1 MKKWL
6 MLAALLMSFSY
17 TIATAQV
24 SRGGG
29 QESIRRGNERYARG
43 EYEAAIREYGKVR
56 QGAPETYA
64 QSLYNIGVCYF
75 ELGQTE
81 KAIGMYRQA
90 VEARGGRYPKALYAL
105 GVALEV
111 SRRVEEAKAAYSQAI
126 ATSDGK
132 YTEAGLAV
140 AHYRLG
146 LLSGRA
152 GDYEEAA
159 ALFKEAIALSRK
171 GFPAGHNNLGV
182 MLALSGRTEEAL
194 REFETALR
202 QATDRFEEAADN
214 LRLCRQL
221 LSKETRG
228 LSASLKVS
236 DATFVL
242 TR

>member
-1 MKKWL
+1 MKKRL
-6 MLAALLMSFSY
+6 MLAALLLSFSW

-24 SRGGG
+24 SLAGGP
-29 QESIRRGNERYARG
+29 EAIRRGNERYARG
-43 EYEAAIREYGKVR
+43 EYEAAVREYR
-56 QGAPETYA
+56 QVPPGVPETYA

-75 ELGQTE
+75 ELGRTE
-81 KAIGMYRQA
+81 DAILMYRQGI
-90 VEARGGRYPKALYAL
+90 EARGGRYPKALYAL

-111 SRRVEEAKAAYSQAI
+111 SRRVGEAKEAYRQAI

-132 YTEAGLAV
+132 YTEAGFAV

-146 LLSGRA
+146 LLHGRA
-152 GDYEEAA
+152 GDYLEATR
-159 ALFKEAIALSRK
+159 LFQEAIARSRK

-182 MLALSGRTEEAL
+182 MLALSGRIAEAE

-202 QATDRFEEAADN
+202 QATDRFEEAANN

-221 LSKETRG
+221 LTKETPD